1 MGEDKIVDPKEI
13 IGAEIVDAK
22 LSRLG
27 VIYLKLR
34 KDNRTFTVA
43 VDGGIDCSNYLVE
56 LEDDSW
62 VWKKRR
68 CVS

>member
-1 MGEDKIVDPKEI
+1 MSKDRVIDPKEI
-13 IGAEIVDAK
+13 IGAEIINAK

-34 KDNRTFTVA
+34 KDNHIFTVA

-62 VWKKRR
+62 VWKNERR
-68 CVS
+68 I